1 MLKYKIIGYNLYYR
15 WKFKEKPNEETVHN
29 LARSL
34 KIPKTLGRVLVGR
47 GINTSED
54 ANKFFIPSKQNIH
67 NPFLM
72 KDMDKAVERILKA
85 MNDNESIWIH
95 GDYDVDGTCSTAA
108 LFKFLQ
114 NLGCKVQFFIPDRFQ
129 DGYGLSER
137 SLKGAIEF
145 GATLL
150 ISVDVGITAIPIS
163 KDIKASGIDL
173 IICDHHEPL
182 DTFPEAYAILDPIRK
197 DCNYPFKNL
206 AACGVVFKL
215 IQGLAQTLN
224 IPEKAYEYLD
234 FVAMASAADMV
245 PLIGENRTLVYYGL
259 KKLNEKTRPGLK
271 GLIHCTNLKIGS
283 ITATNI
289 VFAVAPIINAAGR
302 MGEALRSVNMMI
314 QDDEIHAFQIAQ
326 QLEDEN
332 RKRRYIDQQTFE
344 EAIPIAEQQLQDGA
358 RCLVIHQPHWHAGV
372 IGIVAARLVDKYNVP
387 TVLMTTILGNAKG
400 SCRSPNNFDIYSAL
414 KRAGHLL
421 IEYGG
426 HRHAAGLSLDEANIP
441 ELRRIINSCADETIS
456 SDMMTHEIEIDAELK
471 LNELSPNFISSL
483 NKFAPYGYGN
493 YKPIFFSKG
502 VSSSNGVKIVGQN
515 NLKFRAFQNN
525 FAIDAIA
532 FGLANKYDIVS
543 TGKPFKILYNLEIN
557 TFNGQNTPQLFIRD
571 IKPEE

>member
-15 WKFKEKPNEETVHN
+15 WKFKDKPNEETVHN
-29 LARSL
+29 LAKSL

-47 GINTSED
+47 GINTPED
-54 ANKFFIPSKQNIH
+54 ANKFFVPSKQNIH

-85 MNDNESIWIH
+85 RDNKESIWIH

-108 LFKFLQ
+108 LYKFLE

-137 SLKGAIEF
+137 SLNGAKEF
-145 GATLL
+145 GATVL
-150 ISVDVGITAIPIS
+150 ITVDVGITAIRIS
-163 KDIKASGIDL
+163 QDVKEAGMDF
-173 IICDHHEPL
+173 IICDHHEPGDEL
-182 DTFPEAYAILDPIRK
+182 PEAYAILDPIRK
-197 DCNYPFKNL
+197 DCDYPFKSL

-215 IQGLAQTLN
+215 IQGLAQTLG

-259 KKLNEKTRPGLK
+259 KQINEKTRPGLK

-344 EAIPIAEQQLQDGA
+344 ESIPLAEKQLQDGA

-372 IGIVAARLVDKYNVP
+372 IGIVASRLVDRFNVP
-387 TVLMTTILGNAKG
+387 TVLMTTIHGYAKG

-414 KRAGHLL
+414 KRASHLL

-426 HRHAAGLSLDEANIP
+426 HRHAAGLTLEESNVP
-441 ELRRIINSCADETIS
+441 ELLKIINSCADENIS
-456 SDMMTHEIEIDAELK
+456 SDMLTHEMEIDSELK

-483 NKFAPYGYGN
+483 NKFAPYGYAN

-502 VSSSNGVKIVGQN
+502 VTSSNGVKIVGQN

-532 FGLANKYDIVS
+532 FGLANKYDIVT

-571 IKPEE
+571 IKPLE

>member
-1 MLKYKIIGYNLYYR
+1 LYYR

-47 GINTSED
+47 GINTPED

-67 NPFLM
+67 SPFLM
-72 KDMDKAVERILKA
+72 KDMEKAVDRVIKA
-85 MNDNESIWIH
+85 KNDNESIWIH

-108 LFKFLQ
+108 LYKFLQ
-114 NLGCKVQFFIPDRFQ
+114 KIGCKVQFFIPDRFQ

-137 SLKGAIEF
+137 SLKGALEF
-145 GATLL
+145 GASLL
-150 ISVDVGITAIPIS
+150 ISVDVGITALPIS
-163 KDIKASGIDL
+163 KDIKASGLDL

-182 DTFPEAYAILDPIRK
+182 ETLPEAYAILDPIRK
-197 DCNYPFKNL
+197 ECEYPFKNL
-206 AACGVVFKL
+206 SACGVVFKL
-215 IQGLAQTLN
+215 IQGISQKLGT
-224 IPEKAYEYLD
+224 PDKAYEYLD
-234 FVAMASAADMV
+234 FVAMAAAADMV

-302 MGEALRSVNMMI
+302 MGEATRSVNMMI

-332 RKRRYIDQQTFE
+332 RRRRLIDQQTFE
-344 EAIPIAEQQLQDGA
+344 EAIPLAEKQIKEGSK
-358 RCLVIHQPHWHAGV
+358 CLVIHQPHWHAGV
-372 IGIVAARLVDKYNVP
+372 IGIVASRLVDRFNVP
-387 TVLMTTILGNAKG
+387 TILMTTILGNAKG

-441 ELRRIINSCADETIS
+441 ELRRIINACADETIS
-456 SDMMTHEIEIDAELK
+456 TDMLTHEIEIDSELK

-493 YKPIFFSKG
+493 YKPIFFSQG

-532 FGLANKYDIVS
+532 FGLSHKYDVVNS
-543 TGKPFKILYNLEIN
+543 GNPFKILYNLEIN

-571 IKPEE
+571 IKPED

>member
-1 MLKYKIIGYNLYYR
+1 MYYR

-47 GINTSED
+47 SIDTPEA

-72 KDMDKAVERILKA
+72 KDMDKAVERVLEAK
-85 MNDNESIWIH
+85 NKNESIWIH
-95 GDYDVDGTCSTAA
+95 GDYDVDGTCSTAS
-108 LFKFLQ
+108 LYKFLQ
-114 NLGCKVQFFIPDRFQ
+114 KIGCRVQFFIPDRFQ

-137 SLKGAIEF
+137 SLNGAVEF
-145 GATLL
+145 GTKLM
-150 ISVDVGITAIPIS
+150 ISVDVGITAIPIA
-163 KDIKASGIDL
+163 KDIKSKGIDL

-182 DTFPEAYAILDPIRK
+182 ETLPDCYAILDPIQK

-215 IQGLAQTLN
+215 IQGICQKLGT
-224 IPEKAYEYLD
+224 PEKAYEYLD

-245 PLIGENRTLVYYGL
+245 PLIGENRTLVYFGL

-332 RKRRYIDQQTFE
+332 RKRRLIDLQTFE
-344 EAIPIAEQQLQDGA
+344 EAIPLAEQQIKEGA
-358 RCLVIHQPHWHAGV
+358 KCLVIHQPHWHAGV
-372 IGIVAARLVDKYNVP
+372 IGIVASRLVDKFNVP
-387 TVLMTTILGNAKG
+387 TILMTTILGNAKG
-400 SCRSPNNFDIYSAL
+400 SCRSPNNFDIYAAL

-441 ELRRIINSCADETIS
+441 ELRRIINECADEIIS
-456 SDMMTHEIEIDAELK
+456 SDMLTHEIEIDAELK

-493 YKPIFFSKG
+493 YKPIFFSQG
-502 VSSSNGVKIVGQN
+502 MQSSNGVKIVGQN
-515 NLKFRAFQNN
+515 NLRFRAFQNN

-532 FGLANKYDIVS
+532 FGLSHKFDIVNS
-543 TGKPFKILYNLEIN
+543 GKPFRILYNLEIN

>member
-1 MLKYKIIGYNLYYR
+1 MYYR

-47 GINTSED
+47 GIESPED
-54 ANKFFIPSKQNIH
+54 ASKFFTPSKQNIH
-67 NPFLM
+67 DPFLM
-72 KDMDKAVERILKA
+72 KDMDKAVQRLLEAKDRDEA
-85 MNDNESIWIH
+85 IWIH
-95 GDYDVDGTCSTAA
+95 GDYDVDGTCSTAS
-108 LFKFLQ
+108 LYKFLHK
-114 NLGCKVQFFIPDRFQ
+114 LGYKVEFFIPDRFQ

-137 SLKGAIEF
+137 SIKGAKEF
-145 GATLL
+145 GAKVL
-150 ISVDVGITAIPIS
+150 ITVDVGITAIDIS
-163 KDIKASGIDL
+163 KDVKDAGMDF
-173 IICDHHEPL
+173 IICDHHEPTESL
-182 DTFPEAYAILDPIRK
+182 PTAYAILDPVRK
-197 DCNYPFKNL
+197 ECDYPFKSL

-215 IQGLAQTLN
+215 IQGISQKLG
-224 IPEKAYEYLD
+224 IDEKAFEYLD
-234 FVAMASAADMV
+234 FVALASAADMV

-259 KKLNEKTRPGLK
+259 KLINEKTRPGLK

-302 MGEALRSVNMMI
+302 MGEAIRSVKMMI

-332 RKRRYIDQQTFE
+332 RRRRYIDQQTFE
-344 EAIPIAEQQLQDGA
+344 EAIPIAEKQLQEGA
-358 RCLVIHQPHWHAGV
+358 RSLVIHQPHWHAGV
-372 IGIVAARLVDKYNVP
+372 IGIVASRLVDRFNVP

-414 KRAGHLL
+414 KRASHLL
-421 IEYGG
+421 IEFGG
-426 HRHAAGLSLDEANIP
+426 HRHAAGLSLNEEDIP

-456 SDMMTHEIEIDAELK
+456 SDMLTHEMEIDAELR

-483 NKFAPYGYGN
+483 NKFAPYGYSN
-493 YKPIFFSKG
+493 YKPIFFSKD
-502 VSSSNGVKIVGQN
+502 VTSSNGVKIVGQN
-515 NLKFRAFQNN
+515 NLKFRALQNN

-532 FGLANKYDIVS
+532 FGLANKYDIVNS
-543 TGKPFKILYNLEIN
+543 GKPFKILYNLEIN

-571 IKPEE
+571 IKSENDL